1 MRILFRGRRN
11 ICWCWTV
18 TSVAPRNVNDVSCIT
33 RINHENAFWRQTQYL
48 AMLEGNFCCSAQ
60 CKRRF
65 MWPGSI
71 IESPFSW
78 QAQYLVMLEGNLCCS
93 AQFKNDTSRGTRINH
108 ENPFSRQTQ
117 YLMMLE
123 CNLCCSAQCK
133 WRFMCDQDQS
143 WESFFAAGA
152 LFGDVGG

>member
-1 MRILFRGRRN
+1 MRVLFRGRRTIWWCWGATSVAPRNLKMTLHVGPGSIMRILFRGRRY

-18 TSVAPRNVNDVSCIT
+18 TFVAPRNVNDVSCIT
-33 RINHENAFWRQTQYL
+33 RINDEISFWRQTQYL

-60 CKRRF
+60 CKWRF

-93 AQFKNDTSRGTRINH
+93 AQ
-108 ENPFSRQTQ
+108 
-117 YLMMLE
+117 
-123 CNLCCSAQCK
+123 CK
-133 WRFMCDQDQS
+133 WPFTWDQDQP
-143 WESFFAAGA
+143 WESFFVVGA
-152 LFGDVGG
+152 IFADVGR